1 MAERTMTRIHRKL
14 DEYPPEARE
23 MVDKLLADPQMT
35 YTDIAERLTL
45 AGYEISKSAI
55 HRYAAQSG
63 ADQQR
68 LREIGEQT
76 RRLVNRM
83 QEAFLIKLR
92 ELVQGDE
99 ELTQRLAEM
108 VEQAGQ
114 EVLAGES

>member
-1 MAERTMTRIHRKL
+1 ME
-14 DEYPPEARE
+14 
-23 MVDKLLADPQMT
+23 DK
-35 YTDIAERLTL
+35 
-45 AGYEISKSAI
+45 
-55 HRYAAQSG
+55 
-63 ADQQR
+63 
-68 LREIGEQT
+68 

>member
-1 MAERTMTRIHRKL
+1 MQSLKDNQDVEATEVANALMLDALTRRIATAEEEFDALSLDKAGRLLVALQRSAVYKARTM
-14 DEYPPEARE
+14 E
-23 MVDKLLADPQMT
+23 DK
-35 YTDIAERLTL
+35 
-45 AGYEISKSAI
+45 
-55 HRYAAQSG
+55 
-63 ADQQR
+63 
-68 LREIGEQT
+68 

-83 QEAFLIKLR
+83 QETFLIKLR